1 MKTPNMPAVIG
12 RSRQLSLMRQTL
24 ELLRNEVQTRRLS
37 SGEKEFSDWKDAD
50 DWLFSVLNLTSGDLD
65 AIYGGQTSHGRV
77 LLPYVGSAIEGT
89 APAGFSYEELKEFV
103 GVELGCEERKF
114 NWAGAYVAAYA
125 KVPGHPVLFT
135 DGDVPALV
143 DETGSTLR
151 LIFTDSMDG
160 SKTEKD
166 ISLLS
171 SRRGIIAC
179 ISCG

>member
-1 MKTPNMPAVIG
+1 MLFLFV
-12 RSRQLSLMRQTL
+12 
-24 ELLRNEVQTRRLS
+24 
-37 SGEKEFSDWKDAD
+37 EKEFSDWKDAD

-65 AIYGGQTSHGRV
+65 VIYDGQTSHGSV

-103 GVELGCEERKF
+103 GVELGCEEIKF
-114 NWAGAYVAAYA
+114 NLAGAYVAAYA

-143 DETGSTLR
+143 DETGSTLK